1 MRALWNAAEKDLRR
15 HLRDPLALL
24 LWLSLPLVIGGLM
37 TLVMGGYSGPAPSI
51 HLLVADEDGGVL
63 SGLLAPPYNP
73 GLRGLGLRI
82 EAVGREAGRARIATG
97 AATALLVIPRGFRD
111 DVLNE
116 RPTTL
121 RLITNPAQRI
131 LPQIV
136 EESLGILVDGT
147 FYGQRLFGPELRE
160 LAAGPPQGARVFS
173 NDEIARISVAINQ
186 VMERLSKYLFPPAI
200 QLETSLDQAQTQ
212 QSISPVRLFLPG
224 VLFMALMFLAGSLSE
239 DVWRER
245 DQGTLRRV
253 ASTPTSVA
261 ALLGGKLLAGGIV
274 ILGAMLVVLL
284 AGMLYLEL
292 PLRRLPLA
300 LAWTAASGV
309 VLFLL
314 LIAIQL
320 HATSQRAGSVLTSSL
335 VFPLLF
341 LGGCM
346 FPFEVMPQW
355 MVTIGRRTPN
365 GWALQSLKD
374 ILFGRAD
381 ASDLGAA
388 LAVLLAVA
396 LALFLACE
404 RRMRRGFVGS

>member
-24 LWLSLPLVIGGLM
+24 LWLSLPLLIGGLM
-37 TLVMGGYSGPAPSI
+37 ALVMGGYSGPAPTL

-63 SGLLAPPYNP
+63 SGLLTRAYGRG
-73 GLRGLGLRI
+73 GLGQGLRI
-82 EAVGREAGRARIATG
+82 DTVTRDAGRTRIAG
-97 AATALLVIPRGFRD
+97 GEATALLVIPNGFRD

-121 RLITNPAQRI
+121 LLITNPAQRI
-131 LPQIV
+131 LPQIAL
-136 EESLGILVDGT
+136 ESLEILVDGT
-147 FYGQRLFGPELRE
+147 FYAQRLFGPELRA
-160 LAAGPPQGARVFS
+160 LAGGPPLGASTFS

-186 VMERLSKYLFPPAI
+186 VMGRLGKYLFPPAI
-200 QLETSLDQAQTQ
+200 RLETALDQAQTQ
-212 QSISPVRLFLPG
+212 QPISPVRLFLPG
-224 VLFMALMFLAGSLSE
+224 VLFMALMFLGGSLSE

-261 ALLGGKLLAGGIV
+261 VLLGGKLLAGGIV
-274 ILGAMLVVLL
+274 ILGAMLVLLL
-284 AGMLYLEL
+284 AGMLYLQL

-300 LAWTAASGV
+300 LAWTAGSGV
-309 VLFLL
+309 VLFLFL
-314 LIAIQL
+314 MAIQL

-341 LGGCM
+341 VGGCM
-346 FPFEVMPQW
+346 FPFEVMPER
-355 MVTIGRRTPN
+355 MATIGRWTPN
-365 GWALQSLKD
+365 GWALQALKD

-381 ASDLGAA
+381 AAELGAA

-396 LALFLACE
+396 LALFLLCE
-404 RRMRRGFVGS
+404 RRMRRVFVGS